1 MTTKAPDKVSLEI
14 KRVIKAPRDR
24 VYAAWT
30 DPIQLREWFGPE
42 NVQTRN
48 IVAETRVGGKF
59 CWDLTNSEGEEM
71 TMRGEYR
78 ELQPGKKIVFTWQWA
93 DDEDWENHISIVT
106 VDVDDADGG
115 TELRLTHE
123 QLPNEESRDGHT
135 RGWESALDKLER
147 LFSSKLNL
155 K

>member
-1 MTTKAPDKVSLEI
+1 MTTKEKTRLEI
-14 KRVIKAPRDR
+14 SRVIEAPRDR

-30 DPIQLREWFGPE
+30 DPEQLKQWFGPE
-42 NVQTRN
+42 NVKTREL
-48 IVAETRVGGKF
+48 VADARVGGTF
-59 CWDLTNSEGEEM
+59 LWDIINSEGEEM
-71 TMRGEYR
+71 TMRGEFR
-78 ELQPGKKIVFTWQWA
+78 ELQPDKKIVFTWQWE

-106 VDVDDADGG
+106 VELYDRDGG

-147 LFSSKLNL
+147 LFSSKLNS

>member
-1 MTTKAPDKVSLEI
+1 MTTNVPDKISLEI

-30 DPIQLREWFGPE
+30 DPAQLRKWFGPE

-59 CWDLTNSEGEEM
+59 RWELTNCDGEEM

-78 ELQPGKKIVFTWQWA
+78 ELQPGKKSFSPGNGKTMRIGSNGTVWLRW
-93 DDEDWENHISIVT
+93 SYPIVT
-106 VDVDDADGG
+106 VAPRCG
-115 TELRLTHE
+115 
-123 QLPNEESRDGHT
+123 
-135 RGWESALDKLER
+135 
-147 LFSSKLNL
+147 
-155 K
+155 